1 MSTENNPIQNPYDTP
16 FSFALWLNDWSK
28 KIAVVVTRNPYS
40 TWDKIAKELK
50 YSDYEEVTE
59 YTDKLGLT
67 EIVEN
72 LIKKHKK

>member
-1 MSTENNPIQNPYDTP
+1 MVEIYVHCTDERPRSE
-16 FSFALWLNDWSK
+16 FK
-28 KIAVVVTRNPYS
+28 VK
-40 TWDKIAKELK
+40 
-50 YSDYEEVTE
+50 DYEEVTE